1 MANEHVDFQHRMDSA
16 SLTAVQKGQLWKY
29 FHQHGA
35 EAAFQELERMT
46 SSAPVIQMRAESLPY
61 PVWGAKGID
70 DASRRQMNM
79 AMRLPV
85 SIAGALMPDAHVG
98 YGLPIGGVLAVDNA
112 VIPYGIGVDIACRVR
127 VSLFAVPQNFLE
139 TQRSHLVNA
148 LLTQTAFGKGC
159 NWAKNPAQHEVME
172 SPLWNEL
179 PMVKPLKQNA
189 AIQLGTS
196 GGGNHFV
203 EWGDFHLREDFSST
217 LRAGYYLALASHSGS
232 RALGM
237 AIANYFT
244 DLAKKK
250 HPDLNGEVANLSW
263 LSLDEE
269 EGQQYW
275 KAMNLAGEYAHANHA
290 VIHERVAQAM
300 RMDAVAHFENH
311 HNFAWKEKIA
321 LENGDQ
327 VNAIVHRKGAT
338 PAGKGVIG
346 FIPGTM
352 AHSGFLVEGRGS
364 AASLNSASHG
374 AGRAM
379 SRTAAKKTIN
389 PDEVKR
395 YLKGRKVQL
404 LSAGLD
410 EAPFAYKDP
419 EQVMAAQADLVR
431 TRGEFVPRIVRM
443 ADDGFTED

>member
-1 MANEHVDFQHRMDSA
+1 MANEHIEFKKRIDEA
-16 SLTAVQKGQLWKY
+16 LLTAAQKGQLWKH
-29 FHQHGA
+29 FHEHGS
-35 EAAFQELERMT
+35 EAAFHELERMIT
-46 SSAPVIQMRAESLPY
+46 NAPVTRMRTESLPY
-61 PVWGAKGID
+61 PVWGAEGID
-70 DASRRQMNM
+70 SASRQQMNM

-139 TQRSHLVNA
+139 MQRPHLVNA

-159 NWAKNPAQHEVME
+159 NWANNPAQHEVMD

-179 PMVKPLKQNA
+179 PMMKPLKQNA

-244 DLAKKK
+244 DLAKKR
-250 HPDLNGEVANLSW
+250 HPDLKGEVANLSW

-290 VIHERVAQAM
+290 VIHERVAQAIDI
-300 RMDAVAHFENH
+300 RPVAHFENH
-311 HNFAWKEKIA
+311 HNFAWKETIT
-321 LENGDQ
+321 LGNGDQ
-327 VNAIVHRKGAT
+327 IDAIVHRKGAT
-338 PAGKGVIG
+338 PAGHGVIG

-352 AHSGFLVEGRGS
+352 THSGFLVEGRGS

-379 SRTAAKKTIN
+379 SRTVAKKTID

-395 YLKGRKVQL
+395 YLKRRRVQL
-404 LSAGLD
+404 LGAGLD
-410 EAPFAYKDP
+410 EAPFAYKNP
-419 EQVMAAQADLVR
+419 ELVMAAQSDLVR